1 MKRKVI
7 YIRALQ
13 PIVVG
18 EGALVIPLNHP
29 DTDMVT
35 NGHAAWTSPVRSIAP
50 NGTTFETANSLYQ
63 LAQEPDPEEE
73 VKVVAELAG

>member
-18 EGALVIPLNHP
+18 EGALIIPLNHS
-29 DTDMVT
+29 DTVNVM
-35 NGHAAWTSPVRSIAP
+35 NGHAAYTTPVRSIAP
-50 NGTTFETANSLYQ
+50 NGTTFETQNSIYQ
-63 LAQEPDPEEE
+63 LAQEPDHEVEETME
-73 VKVVAELAG
+73 ESLAG